1 MCGFMLSC
9 PMFDD
14 ISQMKLE
21 IANVL
26 GGWFAFLSRCAR
38 RRTCEALA
46 ESYHKM
52 ATVPTGRS
60 RHIKGLVK
68 LNPATMVT
76 KQTPYSYIGPLV

>member
-1 MCGFMLSC
+1 MSGFMLSC

-21 IANVL
+21 NCERFGWMVCIFIAMCKKANL
-26 GGWFAFLSRCAR
+26 RSIG
-38 RRTCEALA
+38 
-46 ESYHKM
+46 HKM

-68 LNPATMVT
+68 SNPATMVT

>member
-1 MCGFMLSC
+1 VWIYVELSNVRRYISDETGNCERFGWMVRIFIAMC
-9 PMFDD
+9 
-14 ISQMKLE
+14 KK
-21 IANVL
+21 ANL
-26 GGWFAFLSRCAR
+26 R
-38 RRTCEALA
+38 ALA

-68 LNPATMVT
+68 SNPATMVT